1 MAGDSTV
8 YIVDDD
14 QAARESVM
22 AMVRV
27 KGYNVQGFSSAE
39 DFLNKYQSHWSGCI
53 VADVRMPGLSGIE
66 FLQQIKVREI
76 PLPVIVITG
85 FADVQQA
92 VQAMK
97 AGALTFLEKPCQDQE
112 LVANIEL
119 ALATGRS
126 EQNQQR
132 MRQELEARLLS
143 LSEDERSVLTKLVA
157 GFPNKRIATEMD
169 LGLRTVELRRSNVM
183 KKMGA
188 NSLAEL
194 IRMAIILELAPEPE
208 F

>member
-27 KGYNVQGFSSAE
+27 KGYIVQGFSSAE
-39 DFLNKYQSHWSGCI
+39 DFLNKYRPDWSGCI

-66 FLQQIKVREI
+66 FLQQIKLREI

-119 ALATGRS
+119 ALATGKS

-132 MRQELEARLLS
+132 MRQELEARLLT
-143 LSEDERSVLTKLVA
+143 LSEDERLVLTKLVA